1 MVIGIKNPNA
11 SVALV
16 TQLPLHNLK
25 EVMTISFI
33 TGVLSCIL
41 SLSLT
46 MSSPINI
53 ETYCPIEIETYCP
66 IEIETFCPINIA
78 SMDLSTEMQTEME
91 FSKDVNFVP
100 SEEESLVLKTFL
112 DWLEDG
118 NVELNEYIKDLCA
131 QYEVP
136 CHFVLAIIYN
146 ESRFLPDSIN
156 LNKNK
161 SKEV

>member
-1 MVIGIKNPNA
+1 
-11 SVALV
+11 
-16 TQLPLHNLK
+16 
-25 EVMTISFI
+25 MTISFI

-46 MSSPINI
+46 MSS
-53 ETYCPIEIETYCP
+53 
-66 IEIETFCPINIA
+66 PINIA

-136 CHFVLAIIYN
+136 HHFVLAIIYN

>member
-46 MSSPINI
+46 MS
-53 ETYCPIEIETYCP
+53 CPIDIR
-66 IEIETFCPINIA
+66 A
-78 SMDLSTEMQTEME
+78 VDLATEMQTEME
-91 FSKDVNFVP
+91 FSEDVNFVP
-100 SEEESLVLKTFL
+100 SEEENFVPSKDENLVLKTFL

-146 ESRFLPDSIN
+146 ESRFLPNSIN